1 MEFWKEQLVLAQQQV
16 AEIEDK
22 IAQQRHKVEEL
33 RDQGLDASL
42 TLRLVT
48 VMEDSLVRA
57 KAHAAY
63 VEGRIAAH
71 KDDPDRERRRKAWR
85 SLLPSKAGTA

>member
-1 MEFWKEQLVLAQQQV
+1 MEFWKEQLVLAQQQI

-33 RDQGLDASL
+33 RDQGLNASL

-48 VMEDSLVRA
+48 VMDDSLVRA
-57 KAHAAY
+57 KAHTAY
-63 VEGRIAAH
+63 VKDRIAAH